1 MNPTEEAVEYFR
13 RKDDYGRLFPL
24 FAKKIESLG
33 NIGGSVILENPT
45 TTERRA
51 IERWLKNKK
60 SSAGKDEMKI
70 PLKKF
75 EESFKGKRFEGAD
88 FYKVVEGVVG
98 RVLVSNKIKKEQSE
112 RQREEYFLSLKTKHK
127 CEMVDVL
134 IDFIISKESGAMVFN
149 LAYSKEKFQ
158 EIENVIKAISY
169 LPLKVSKRLPIFA
182 EMVTGNP
189 HAFDKEPKLIN
200 SLQMLNCNF
209 NDVKYEI
216 IEDKEEETGLL
227 FDFGILRDDLLNFV
241 TCNGLIA
248 EKNGEIIKSWY
259 YACEE
264 NMVKNVPLREM
275 QVIDKVYPKVGNTV
289 FVLENSGVYS
299 SILDKNIEEKVIPII
314 CTHGQF
320 KLSGLIL
327 IKKLIESGCR
337 VFYSGDF
344 DPDGISMAYR
354 LKKKFGD
361 KVVYWRYTSEDYI
374 ESLSEVTISER
385 IQLLNSINDDLLN
398 PLMEKMVKIQRAGYQ
413 EKLINKLYNDIME

>member
-1 MNPTEEAVEYFR
+1 MNPTKEAIEYFQ
-13 RKDDYGRLFPL
+13 RKGDYGRLFPL

-33 NIGGSVILENPT
+33 NIGGSVILGNPT
-45 TTERRA
+45 TLERRT
-51 IERWLKNKK
+51 IERWLKSKRTSIGENQ
-60 SSAGKDEMKI
+60 MKI

-75 EESFKGKRFEGAD
+75 EDGFKGKRFEGAD
-88 FYKVVEGVVG
+88 LYKVVEGVVG
-98 RVLVSNKIKKEQSE
+98 RELVSNKIKKEKAD
-112 RQREEYFLSLKTKHK
+112 RQRKEYFLSFKTKYK
-127 CEMVDVL
+127 SEMVDIL
-134 IDFIISKESGAMVFN
+134 IDFVISKDSGALVFN
-149 LAYSKEKFQ
+149 AAYSQEKFL
-158 EIENVIKAISY
+158 EIDNVIKAISY
-169 LPLKVSKRLPIFA
+169 LPLKESKRLPIFA

-189 HAFDKEPKLIN
+189 HAFDKETKLIN
-200 SLQMLNCNF
+200 SLQMLKCYF
-209 NDVKYEI
+209 CGVEYEI
-216 IEDKEEETGLL
+216 IEGKEKETELL
-227 FDFGILRDDLLNFV
+227 FDFSILRDDLLNFV

-275 QVIDKVYPKVGNTV
+275 QVIDKVYPKVGNKV

-299 SILDKNIEEKVIPII
+299 SILDKNIEQTVMPII

-327 IKKLIESGCR
+327 IQKLIESGCR

-374 ESLSEVTISER
+374 ESLSEVSISER

-398 PLMEKMVKIQRAGYQ
+398 PMMEKMIKIQRAGYQ
-413 EKLINKLYNDIME
+413 EKLINKLYNDIMK